1 MSETGPGVIRLDHR
15 AHSGINLEWFHLDN
29 FNIDEVTLKTR
40 HRNYLSERFANN
52 FLPTSRPSDLL
63 IPADDVWIFLRGYAS
78 RTGGRDHL
86 QHNLDLSGS
95 RVENVRSY
103 LIDNCCISN
112 ERITGLDYV
121 GEEWSNGEIEEDD
134 MFRSVEVISRTE
146 NRPPESHVVSFIY
159 DRFRMRAKTCGP
171 DILGAI
177 AGELDIP
184 GGIGSTILMIQI
196 QNITTHETRT
206 FLYISVQVT
215 AGLSVPLPEG
225 PSGTPRDITDH
236 HSDYGDWVNFR
247 TRSHRHVALIEFEG
261 DASFGSM
268 VSVQIG
274 TYSPGESLGMG
285 ESYFVFQSHHLHSI
299 ESYVR
304 VIPRTIVL
312 PMPQSVGLSVS
323 LISMSPFG
331 RLSLWH
337 D

>member
-1 MSETGPGVIRLDHR
+1 MSETGPGVIRLDRR
-15 AHSGINLEWFHLDN
+15 AHSGRNLEWFHLDN

-146 NRPPESHVVSFIY
+146 NRPPESHVVSFIN
-159 DRFRMRAKTCGP
+159 DRFRMRAKLGEAGDGAAVGSALADLP
-171 DILGAI
+171 GGLGATV
-177 AGELDIP
+177 LH
-184 GGIGSTILMIQI
+184 IQI
-196 QNITTHETRT
+196 QNRSTHDIQN
-206 FLYISVQVT
+206 YIFVSAQVT
-215 AGLSVPLPEG
+215 AGLAVPI
-225 PSGTPRDITDH
+225 SGSRDEF
-236 HSDYGDWVNFR
+236 GDWVNFR
-247 TRSHRHVALIEFEG
+247 TRSHHHVALTEFEG

-285 ESYFVFQSHHLHSI
+285 ESYFVFRSHHLHSI

-312 PMPQSVGLSVS
+312 PMPRSVGLSVS